1 MRMRQT
7 RSKHGQNRLPPG
19 DRRQH
24 SYLVAIGHR
33 LRSGDW
39 LAVEPHPANLK
50 LLCER
55 GPVTINCGGQDLVHS
70 GAGHFVSPG
79 AGRLPDVREQAQRG
93 HDESVRESFAT
104 ATVRKV
110 TACTV
115 KAVSHLLLIRHAQS
129 EWNALR
135 RWQGQADPPL
145 SELGRQQAA
154 AAAARIEPVD
164 VVATSTLQRSRASA
178 EIIAEAMG
186 CEPPILVPE
195 LIERDVREF
204 SGLTRVQ
211 IEERFPGFLEDGRR
225 PPGWEQ
231 DDALLARVLAGL
243 NRLAGLVGNRT
254 AVVVTH
260 GGVIYSLEAHLGY
273 PPGRNTNM
281 SGRWVTVANGQ
292 LVAGER
298 VHPLEGVDIQTPVSD
313 LL

>member
-1 MRMRQT
+1 MSR
-7 RSKHGQNRLPPG
+7 
-19 DRRQH
+19 
-24 SYLVAIGHR
+24 
-33 LRSGDW
+33 
-39 LAVEPHPANLK
+39 
-50 LLCER
+50 
-55 GPVTINCGGQDLVHS
+55 
-70 GAGHFVSPG
+70 
-79 AGRLPDVREQAQRG
+79 
-93 HDESVRESFAT
+93 
-104 ATVRKV
+104 
-110 TACTV
+110 
-115 KAVSHLLLIRHAQS
+115 LLLIRHAQS

-154 AAAARIEPVD
+154 AAAARLEPVD
-164 VVATSTLQRSRASA
+164 VVATSTLQRSRTSA

-186 CEPPILVPE
+186 CDPPIPVPE

-211 IEERFPGFLEDGRR
+211 IEERYPGFLEDGRR

-231 DDALLARVLAGL
+231 DDALLARVLAGI
-243 NRLAGLVGNRT
+243 NRLAGVVGDRT

-260 GGVIYSLEAHLGY
+260 GGVIYSLEAHLGCE
-273 PPGRNTNM
+273 PGRVTNM
-281 SGRWVTVANGQ
+281 SGRWVTVANGR

>member
-1 MRMRQT
+1 MSR
-7 RSKHGQNRLPPG
+7 
-19 DRRQH
+19 
-24 SYLVAIGHR
+24 
-33 LRSGDW
+33 
-39 LAVEPHPANLK
+39 
-50 LLCER
+50 
-55 GPVTINCGGQDLVHS
+55 
-70 GAGHFVSPG
+70 
-79 AGRLPDVREQAQRG
+79 
-93 HDESVRESFAT
+93 
-104 ATVRKV
+104 
-110 TACTV
+110 
-115 KAVSHLLLIRHAQS
+115 LLLIRHGQS

-154 AAAARIEPVD
+154 AAAARLEPVD
-164 VVATSTLQRSRASA
+164 VVATSTLQRSRVSA

-186 CEPPILVPE
+186 CDPPIPVPE

-211 IEERFPGFLEDGRR
+211 IEERYPGFLEDGRR

-231 DDALLARVLAGL
+231 DDALLARILAGIS
-243 NRLAGLVGNRT
+243 RLADVVGDRT

-260 GGVIYSLEAHLGY
+260 GGVIYSLEAHLGC
-273 PPGRNTNM
+273 PPSRVTNM
-281 SGRWVTVANGQ
+281 SGRWVAISNGQ